1 MNKLVNQAFSASKAS
16 HKNNKMNYDKIK
28 KQFWQLVVRIRK
40 EQVVLTPMDEEKL
53 RFHMKKME

>member
-1 MNKLVNQAFSASKAS
+1 MNNLVNQAISASKAS
-16 HKNNKMNYDKIK
+16 HKNSKINYNKIK
-28 KQFWQLVVRIRK
+28 RQFWQLIARIRK